1 MVHAAGETGLSGS
14 KRRARNLARILIVD
28 DEPVICWTLQ
38 EAFGEEGHVCTTAAS
53 AEEAIEAAGTC
64 PFDLVLMDVRLPGR
78 DGISAISELRRI
90 VGDIPIMIMTAFGD
104 LDTAVRAVEQGSF
117 DYLIKPFDLEDAIG
131 AVNKALEHISR
142 KRPIPKGEPAPDPY
156 RIVGSSREMQQIY
169 RKIALAAQV
178 ESPVLVTGESG
189 TGKELVARAIHT
201 RGLRKSGPFL
211 AANMAAFSSGLMEK
225 ELFGHLKG
233 AFTGADDQSQGL
245 FRQAEGGT
253 LFLDEIGDLPLEM
266 QVKLLRVL
274 ENQEVIPVGGSRP
287 VPIDVRIIAATNRPL
302 GDFLKSGKIREDFYF
317 RLNVFRIHL
326 PPLRDRPSDF
336 EELVRYFLTDHAPG
350 ISEAAMNT
358 LKNRAWPG
366 NVRQLKNA
374 VEHAAILARTQ
385 TIRPEHLPGEESVS
399 RESADP
405 AELDVLFSDWLAG
418 ELKDSNPGDLY
429 DRFLA
434 RFEPVLLKH
443 VLTEFRDQKQPSA
456 RALGLHR
463 ATLRQML
470 RKYGIVDG

>member
-1 MVHAAGETGLSGS
+1 M
-14 KRRARNLARILIVD
+14 ARILIVD

-38 EAFGEEGHVCTTAAS
+38 EAFREEGHECTTAAS
-53 AEEAIEAAGTC
+53 AEEAIEAAGNG
-64 PFDLVLMDVRLPGR
+64 PIDLVLMDVRLPGR
-78 DGISAISELRRI
+78 DGISAIAELRRI
-90 VGDIPIMIMTAFGD
+90 VGDIPVLIMTAFGD

-117 DYLIKPFDLEDAIG
+117 DYLIKPFDLEFAIG

-142 KRPIPKGEPAPDPY
+142 KRPISKEEPAADPY

-178 ESPVLVTGESG
+178 ESPVMVTGESG

-201 RGLRKSGPFL
+201 RGVRKSGPFL

-233 AFTGADDQSQGL
+233 AFTGADDQSPGL

-287 VPIDVRIIAATNRPL
+287 VPIDVRLIAATNRPL
-302 GDFLKSGKIREDFYF
+302 GDFLKSGKMREDFYF

-326 PPLRDRPSDF
+326 PPLRDRPDDF
-336 EELVRYFLTDHAPG
+336 EELVRYFLTDHPPG
-350 ISEAAMNT
+350 ISEVAMNT

-399 RESADP
+399 RDSAAP
-405 AELDVLFSDWLAG
+405 EELDRLFSDWLAE

-429 DRFLA
+429 DKFLA
-434 RFEPVLLKH
+434 RFEPVLLRQ
-443 VLTEFRDQKQPSA
+443 VLTKFRDQKQPSA
-456 RALGLHR
+456 KALGLHR

-470 RKYGIVDG
+470 RKYGMADE